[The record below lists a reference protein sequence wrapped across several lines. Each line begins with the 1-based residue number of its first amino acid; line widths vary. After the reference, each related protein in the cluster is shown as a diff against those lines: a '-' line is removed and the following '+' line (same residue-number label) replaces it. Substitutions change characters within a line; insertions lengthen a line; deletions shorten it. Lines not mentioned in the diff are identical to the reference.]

1 VLSQALATDLSI
13 ESGMTERIMAD
24 IASPAGAYPHSR
36 AKTIFRLVA
45 IWLFTIIVVV
55 PVALVIV
62 FRFVPPPATPL
73 MIGTMLTEGAVA
85 QRWVPLKSISRNLV
99 RAVIAAE
106 DGKFCSHY
114 GFDLE
119 AIDKALDRNAAGGR
133 LRGASTI
140 SQQTAKNLFL
150 LPDRTWTRKG
160 IEAYFTLLIESLWP
174 KRRIMEAYLNIAEWG
189 PGRFG
194 AEAAAQTNFGKT
206 AADLS
211 PLEAARLAT
220 ILPSPRNY
228 RADRPGPFV
237 ARQSQIIVDRMDD
250 VRRDGL
256 DTCIYQ

>member
-1 VLSQALATDLSI
+1 
-13 ESGMTERIMAD
+13 MAD
-24 IASPAGAYPHSR
+24 VASPAGPYPRSR
-36 AKTIFRLVA
+36 AKSILRQVA
-45 IWLFTIIVVV
+45 IWLFAVTVVV
-55 PVALVIV
+55 PVALVLT

-73 MIGTMLTEGAVA
+73 MIGTMLTEGPVFH
-85 QRWVPLKSISRNLV
+85 RWLPLDAISPHLV

-160 IEAYFTLLIESLWP
+160 IEAYFTLLIEGLWP

-189 PGRFG
+189 PRRFG
-194 AEAAAQTNFGKT
+194 AEASAQANFGK
-206 AADLS
+206 AASDLS

-220 ILPSPRNY
+220 ILPRPRRY
-228 RADRPGPFV
+228 RADEPGPFV

-250 VRRDGL
+250 VRRDRL
-256 DTCIYQ
+256 DACVFQ

>member
-1 VLSQALATDLSI
+1 
-13 ESGMTERIMAD
+13 MTERIMAD
-24 IASPAGAYPHSR
+24 VASPARPHPRSR
-36 AKTIFRLVA
+36 TRSILRQVA
-45 IWLFTIIVVV
+45 IWLFALIVAV
-55 PVALVIV
+55 PIGLVLT

-73 MIGTMLTEGAVA
+73 MIGTMLTEGAVVH
-85 QRWVPLKSISRNLV
+85 RWVPLGEISPNLV

-150 LPDRTWTRKG
+150 VPNRTWTRKG
-160 IEAYFTLLIESLWP
+160 IEAYFTLLIEGLWP
-174 KRRIMEAYLNIAEWG
+174 KRRIMEVYLNVAEWG
-189 PGRFG
+189 PRQFG
-194 AEAAAQTNFGKT
+194 AEAASQANFRK
-206 AADLS
+206 AASELS

-220 ILPSPRNY
+220 VLPSPLRY
-228 RADRPGPFV
+228 RADQPGPFV
-237 ARQSQIIVDRMDD
+237 AQQSQVIVGRMDD

-256 DTCIYQ
+256 DSCVFE